1 MEVEIKL
8 RLPNK
13 EAHDKVAEALKDSYI
28 ETHDQENFFYEGSE
42 KELNKA
48 KVSLRTRFYGVDKK
62 CVITMKGRQSM
73 VGGVGT
79 ATEVEEDCN
88 PAEART
94 WLKDPDAL
102 LNLKGSNI
110 LEKLRT
116 ELKPKHLVCLGGF
129 KNLRQDYNYE
139 GLKMELDETSYEWGT
154 CYEIEIETEDPEPTK
169 VKLEQ
174 FLESKG
180 IPYKYGTKTKFA
192 NFRQRTLE

>member
-13 EAHDKVAEALKDSYI
+13 EAHDKVADALKDSYI
-28 ETHDQENFFYEGSE
+28 ETHDQENFFFEGSE

-62 CVITMKGRQSM
+62 CQITMKGRQSM

-79 ATEVEEDCN
+79 ATEDEEDVD
-88 PAEART
+88 PAAARK
-94 WLKDPDAL
+94 WIEDPDLL
-102 LNLKGSNI
+102 LNLQNSPI
-110 LEKLRT
+110 LEKLRR

-129 KNLRQDYNYE
+129 RNTRKDIKYE
-139 GLKMELDETSYEWGT
+139 GLKMELDETTYDWGK
-154 CYEIEIETEDPEPTK
+154 CYEIEIETPDPEPTK
-169 VKLEQ
+169 AKLEA

-180 IPYKYGTKTKFA
+180 IPYKYGTTTKFA
-192 NFRQRTLE
+192 NFRKRTLE

>member
-13 EAHDKVAEALKDSYI
+13 EAHDKVAEALKDAYI
-28 ETHDQENFFYEGSE
+28 ETHDQENFFYEGLE

-48 KVSLRTRFYGVDKK
+48 RVSLRTRFYGGDKK

-79 ATEVEEDCN
+79 ATEVEEDVD
-88 PAEART
+88 PAEARK
-94 WLKDPDAL
+94 WLTDPDAL
-102 LNLKGSNI
+102 LNLQGSDI
-110 LEKLRT
+110 LEKLRRD
-116 ELKPKHLVCLGGF
+116 LKPKHLVCLGGF
-129 KNLRQDYNYE
+129 KNMRQDYNYE

-169 VKLEQ
+169 AKLEA